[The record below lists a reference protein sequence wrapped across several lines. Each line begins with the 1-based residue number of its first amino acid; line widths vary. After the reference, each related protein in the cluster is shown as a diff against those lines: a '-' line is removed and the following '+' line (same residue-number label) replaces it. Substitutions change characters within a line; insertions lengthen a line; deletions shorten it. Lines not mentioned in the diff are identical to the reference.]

1 MKFYSQSHKHYCGV
15 DLHTRSMYLCVQDH
29 AGKKLLH
36 HNYPA
41 DPQRF
46 LQAIQPFREERID

>member
-15 DLHTRSMYLCVQDH
+15 DLHTRSMYLCVQDQD
-29 AGKKLLH
+29 GKRLLH
-36 HNYPA
+36 QNYPA

-46 LQAIQPFREERID
+46 LHAISAFS